1 MAKKKK
7 VNSEIKKEIEIKKDV
22 EIKKEDKKI
31 IPNKYIVKK
40 DDTIYTIAKEFNL
53 KWINIYERNR
63 EIIDK
68 EAIKHGRY
76 INPFNYLYEGTILYL
91 GE

>member
-1 MAKKKK
+1 MGKKKK
-7 VNSEIKKEIEIKKDV
+7 VNSEIKKDV

-40 DDTIYTIAKEFNL
+40 DDTIFKIAKEFNL
-53 KWINIYERNR
+53 KWINIYEKNR
-63 EIIDK
+63 EVIDK

-76 INPFNYLYEGTILYL
+76 INPFNYLYEGTILIL

>member
-7 VNSEIKKEIEIKKDV
+7 VNSEIANNKVEETKKNIVPD
-22 EIKKEDKKI
+22 
-31 IPNKYIVKK
+31 KYIVKK
-40 DDTIYTIAKEFNL
+40 DDTIFKIAEEFNL

-63 EIIDK
+63 DVIDK

>member
-1 MAKKKK
+1 MGKKKK

-22 EIKKEDKKI
+22 EIKKI

-40 DDTIYTIAKEFNL
+40 DDTIYSIAKEFNL

-76 INPFNYLYEGTILYL
+76 INPFNYLYEGTILNL